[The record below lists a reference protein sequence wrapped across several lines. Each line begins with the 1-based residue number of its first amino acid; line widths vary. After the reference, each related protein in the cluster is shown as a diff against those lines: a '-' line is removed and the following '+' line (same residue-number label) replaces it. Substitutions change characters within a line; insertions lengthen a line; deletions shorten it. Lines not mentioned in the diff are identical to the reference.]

1 MSSKYK
7 KLKDKTA
14 EIFNKIPGIDTQKNQ
29 IFTLRFSPLLNIKK
43 TIFFSF
49 VYFLNMCMLKCHFRM
64 TKRHILFSLSSLIKK
79 KKFIK
84 YYNDLLEVS
93 FHVFTIKGTHL
104 SEYRIK

>member
-1 MSSKYK
+1 
-7 KLKDKTA
+7 
-14 EIFNKIPGIDTQKNQ
+14 
-29 IFTLRFSPLLNIKK
+29 
-43 TIFFSF
+43 
-49 VYFLNMCMLKCHFRM
+49 MCMLKYHFKM
-64 TKRHILFSLSSLIKK
+64 TKRHILFSLSSLIKKK